1 MQYLDLLMFL
11 PPLIKKRE
19 SLLYDFYKDT
29 LFSEES
35 INEINKIYNI
45 YKQGSLKKIL
55 EKILDD
61 TFLFSPGLIDYS
73 DSSNSKFDSNGPVIN
88 LTLSILKTQINNDTK
103 YIYFI
108 YENAKTNKLVPR
120 SVVLPTGRLYLRCII
135 VSRAYNDLER
145 KYITYTV
152 IGDNIYLDD
161 FMSVSKSVSKEF
173 KLEDHIN
180 INKYDDYVSILL
192 YQVQK

>member
-1 MQYLDLLMFL
+1 MFL